1 MGVGFSNISDIAA
14 KLQKFWGGDQ
24 ASGTVLTFQG
34 EGKAPQGAPAGG
46 GASYTMI
53 RDEKPTATNGGTYTA
68 GAFQT
73 RDLQTVPVDEIG
85 IVLAANQFTL
95 PAGTY
100 RIDAN
105 APAEGVQNHC
115 ARLQNITDGLTTIS
129 GSSELSLTA
138 SPNRSFVMGQFVIA
152 SPKVFEIQHR
162 GAITVLN
169 TGMGRQC
176 AFGAVEVFTIV
187 ELLKV
192 A

>member
-1 MGVGFSNISDIAA
+1 MTIRTEQELLDAIDQPGSNVSLGKSTIDRQVLRDLVESIGTIAGSA
-14 KLQKFWGGDQ
+14 
-24 ASGTVLTFQG
+24 A
-34 EGKAPQGAPAGG
+34 
-46 GASYTMI
+46 YTMI
-53 RDEKPTATNGGTYTA
+53 RDEKTTGTNGGTYTA

-85 IVLAANQFTL
+85 ITLAANRFTL

-115 ARLQNITDGLTTIS
+115 ARLQNITDGVTTLD

-138 SPNRSFVMGQFVIA
+138 SPNRSFIMGQFVIA
-152 SPKVFEIQHR
+152 APKDFEIQHR
-162 GAITVLN
+162 GAITVAN

-176 AFGAVEVFTIV
+176 AFGAIEVYTIV